1 MESNSRLPNLPPSVR
16 LIHLWP
22 LADRIE
28 RAKTKRRTENESQ
41 PSIQVKRKYTA
52 YGNTAQLF
60 RAKEPQVIISG
71 PAETGKTMACL
82 HLLDSLAWKYPGIQG
97 AIIRKTYRSMP
108 GSVLQTF
115 EKKVLTSEDG
125 VTKRGGEKPEWFD
138 YPNGS
143 RLWIGGMDNP
153 AKVLSSERDVIYVNQ
168 AEELTLDEWET
179 LTTRATGRAGN
190 MPYAQVIGD
199 CNPGSFSHWIK
210 GSASDGKIR
219 LLESRHEDNPT
230 LFDQTTKQITP
241 QGERSLEALDKLTGV
256 RYLRLRKGLWAAA
269 EGSVYDTFDRAVHIV
284 DEAPDAKQHI
294 AGVDWGFT
302 NPAVIQVW
310 GIDGDKRM
318 ARVRE
323 LYRTQKTIDWWI
335 IEAKKLKEE
344 FKIKTFVCDS
354 SEPGYIQQFRN
365 AGLPVSEAFNDIS
378 LGIDNVQ
385 QRLRVAEDG
394 RPRLVFIRG
403 GLLDRD
409 EALASIHKP
418 TCAEEEI
425 EAYVWPKGADGK
437 SLKEI
442 PVDDNNHGMDA
453 MRYAAAYLDDLGKRT
468 ARTVKPISMAQS
480 NPWAIR

>member
-1 MESNSRLPNLPPSVR
+1 M
-16 LIHLWP
+16 
-22 LADRIE
+22 
-28 RAKTKRRTENESQ
+28 
-41 PSIQVKRKYTA
+41 
-52 YGNTAQLF
+52 
-60 RAKEPQVIISG
+60 
-71 PAETGKTMACL
+71 
-82 HLLDSLAWKYPGIQG
+82 QG

-108 GSVLQTF
+108 GSVLQTY
-115 EKKVLTSEDG
+115 EKKVLSSDDG

-179 LTTRATGRAGN
+179 LTTRTTGRAGN

-210 GSASDGKIR
+210 GSANDGKIR

-230 LFDQTTKQITP
+230 LFDQITKLITP

-284 DEAPDAKQHI
+284 DELPVLSRHI

-302 NPAVIQVW
+302 NPGVIQVW

-318 ARVRE
+318 YRVRE
-323 LYRTQKTIDWWI
+323 VYRTQKTIDWWI
-335 IEAKKLKEE
+335 TEAKKLKEE
-344 FKIKTFVCDS
+344 FKIERFVCDP

-365 AGLPVSEAFNDIS
+365 AGLNVTEAFNDIS

-385 QRLRVAEDG
+385 QRLRVAEDK
-394 RPRLVFIRG
+394 RARLMFLRG
-403 GLLDRD
+403 GLVDRD

-437 SLKEI
+437 ALKEV
-442 PVDDNNHGMDA
+442 PVDDNNHAMDA
-453 MRYAAAYLDDLGKRT
+453 MRYAAAYLDLKQREW
-468 ARTVKPISMAQS
+468 KIY
-480 NPWAIR
+480 

>member
-1 MESNSRLPNLPPSVR
+1 M
-16 LIHLWP
+16 IHLWP
-22 LADRIE
+22 LADQLE
-28 RAKTKRRTENESQ
+28 RAQRRRSTESHAVARIKRRF
-41 PSIQVKRKYTA
+41 TA
-52 YGNTAQLF
+52 YGNTAELF
-60 RAKEPQVIISG
+60 RRKDPQLIISG

-82 HLLDSLAWKYPGIQG
+82 HLLDSLAWDYPGMQG

-115 EKKVLTSEDG
+115 EKKVLTSNDG

-143 RLWIGGMDNP
+143 RLWVGGMDNP

-210 GSASDGKIR
+210 GSASDGKIT

-230 LFDQTTKQITP
+230 LFDQATGLITP
-241 QGERSLEALDKLTGV
+241 QGERSLEALDRLTGV

-284 DEAPDAKQHI
+284 DEVPPIDRYI

-302 NPAVIQVW
+302 NPGVIQVW
-310 GIDGDKRM
+310 GVDGDKRM
-318 ARVRE
+318 YRVRE
-323 LYRTQKTIDWWI
+323 VYRTQKTIDWWI
-335 IEAKKLKEE
+335 AEAKKLKTDFSIEN
-344 FKIKTFVCDS
+344 FICDP
-354 SEPGYIQQFRN
+354 SEPGYIKQFRD
-365 AGLPVSEAFNDIS
+365 AGLPTIEAINDIS
-378 LGIDNVQ
+378 PGIDAVQ
-385 QRLRVAEDG
+385 QRLRIPDDK
-394 RPRLVFIRG
+394 RPRLVFLRG
-403 GLLDRD
+403 GLIDRD
-409 EALASIHKP
+409 EELAAIHKP

-425 EAYVWPKGADGK
+425 EAYVWPKGVDGK
-437 SLKEI
+437 ALKEV
-442 PVDDNNHGMDA
+442 PVDDNNHAMDA
-453 MRYAAAYLDDLGKRT
+453 MRYAVAYLDLR
-468 ARTVKPISMAQS
+468 KPREWKAY
-480 NPWAIR
+480 

>member
-1 MESNSRLPNLPPSVR
+1 MKPEEKPAFLRVLRARRLTESGPIN
-16 LIHLWP
+16 
-22 LADRIE
+22 
-28 RAKTKRRTENESQ
+28 TRRDF
-41 PSIQVKRKYTA
+41 TA
-52 YGNTAQLF
+52 YGQTAELF
-60 RAKEPQVIISG
+60 KLKDPQVIVSG
-71 PAETGKTMACL
+71 PAETGKTIACL
-82 HLLDSLAWKYPGIQG
+82 HLLDSLAWDYSGMQG

-115 EKKVLTSEDG
+115 EKKVLKSGDG

-143 RLWIGGMDNP
+143 RLWIGGMDNA
-153 AKVLSSERDVIYVNQ
+153 AKVLSSERDIIYVNQ

-199 CNPGSFSHWIK
+199 CNPGSFNHWIK
-210 GSASDGKIR
+210 GLANDGTLK
-219 LLESRHEDNPT
+219 LLESRHEDNPI
-230 LFDQTTKQITP
+230 LFDPVTKQITP
-241 QGERSLEALDKLTGV
+241 QGERSLESLDKLTGV

-284 DEAPDAKQHI
+284 EEAPQAVRYV

-302 NPAVIQVW
+302 NPGVIQVW
-310 GIDGDKRM
+310 GIDSDKRM

-323 LYRTQKTIDWWI
+323 IYRTHKTIDWWI
-335 IEAKKLKEE
+335 EQAKAVKKD
-344 FKIKTFVCDS
+344 FPGIVFVCDP
-354 SEPGYIQQFRN
+354 SEPGYIKQFRN
-365 AGLPVSEAFNDIS
+365 AALSVEEAFNDIP

-385 QRLRVAEDG
+385 QRLAIQADK
-394 RPRLVFIRG
+394 RPRLVFVRG
-403 GLLDRD
+403 GLLERD
-409 EALASIHKP
+409 EELAAKHKC

-437 SLKEI
+437 ALKEI

-453 MRYAAAYLDDLGKRT
+453 MRYAAAYLDNLAGGASFQVVGRILG
-468 ARTVKPISMAQS
+468 
-480 NPWAIR
+480 

>member
-1 MESNSRLPNLPPSVR
+1 MPPSAR

-22 LADRIE
+22 LADRVE
-28 RAKTKRRTENESQ
+28 RLKANRSKVDPE
-41 PSIQVKRKYTA
+41 PVVQVKRRFSA
-52 YGNTAQLF
+52 YGAAAELF
-60 RAKEPQVIISG
+60 KSKAPQVILSG

-82 HLLDSLAWKYPGIQG
+82 HLLDSLAWKYPGMQG

-115 EKKVLTSEDG
+115 EKKVLSQGDG

-143 RLWIGGMDNP
+143 RLWVGGMDNP

-190 MPYAQVIGD
+190 MPYAQVVGD

-210 GSASDGKIR
+210 GTANDGNLL

-230 LFDQTTKQITP
+230 LFDPKTKEITP
-241 QGERSLEALDKLTGV
+241 QGERSLEALDRLTGV

-284 DEAPDAKQHI
+284 DAFGSVLRHV

-302 NPAVIQVW
+302 NPGVIQVW
-310 GIDGDKRM
+310 GVDGDKRM
-318 ARVRE
+318 GRIRE
-323 LYRTQKTIDWWI
+323 IYRTKKTIDWWI
-335 IEAKKLKEE
+335 EQAQTVKKDYPGVV
-344 FKIKTFVCDS
+344 FVCDP
-354 SEPGYIQQFRN
+354 SEPGYIQQFRT
-365 AGLPVSEAFNDIS
+365 AKLSVVEAFNDIS
-378 LGIDNVQ
+378 LGINNVQ
-385 QRLRVAEDG
+385 QRLKIQPDK
-394 RPRLVFIRG
+394 RPRLVFLRS
-403 GLLDRD
+403 GLIDRD
-409 EALASIHKP
+409 EELASLHKP

-425 EAYVWPKGADGK
+425 EAYVWPKGKDGK
-437 SLKEI
+437 VLKEV
-442 PVDDNNHGMDA
+442 PMDDNNHGMDA
-453 MRYAAAYLDDLGKRT
+453 MRYAAAYVDGLGRQNRYSESENQT
-468 ARTVKPISMAQS
+468 WGSRSY
-480 NPWAIR
+480 

>member
-1 MESNSRLPNLPPSVR
+1 M
-16 LIHLWP
+16 
-22 LADRIE
+22 
-28 RAKTKRRTENESQ
+28 
-41 PSIQVKRKYTA
+41 
-52 YGNTAQLF
+52 
-60 RAKEPQVIISG
+60 
-71 PAETGKTMACL
+71 
-82 HLLDSLAWKYPGIQG
+82 QG

-108 GSVLQTF
+108 GSVLQTYD
-115 EKKVLTSEDG
+115 KKVLVEGDG

-143 RLWIGGMDNP
+143 RLWVGGMDNP

-210 GSASDGKIR
+210 GSANDGKIK

-230 LFDQTTKQITP
+230 LFDQETKEITP
-241 QGERSLEALDKLTGV
+241 QGERSLEALDRLTGV

-269 EGSVYDTFDRAVHIV
+269 EGSVYDTFDRARHIV
-284 DEAPDAKQHI
+284 DSVEGITKHV

-302 NPAVIQVW
+302 NPGVIQVW

-323 LYRTQKTIDWWI
+323 IYRTKKTIDWWI
-335 IEAKKLKEE
+335 EQAKEVKKD
-344 FKIKTFVCDS
+344 FPGIVFVCDP

-365 AGLPVSEAFNDIS
+365 ASLSVTEAFNDIS
-378 LGIDNVQ
+378 LGINNIQ
-385 QRLRVAEDG
+385 QRLVIQEDK

-403 GLLDRD
+403 GLIDRD
-409 EALASIHKP
+409 EDLARVHKP

-437 SLKEI
+437 ALKEV
-442 PVDDNNHGMDA
+442 PVDDNNHAMDT
-453 MRYAAAYLDDLGKRT
+453 MRYAAAYVDNLEGKKDRY
-468 ARTVKPISMAQS
+468 SEEDSQS
-480 NPWAIR
+480 WGFRSY

>member
-1 MESNSRLPNLPPSVR
+1 M
-16 LIHLWP
+16 
-22 LADRIE
+22 
-28 RAKTKRRTENESQ
+28 
-41 PSIQVKRKYTA
+41 
-52 YGNTAQLF
+52 
-60 RAKEPQVIISG
+60 SG
-71 PAETGKTMACL
+71 PAETGKTIACL
-82 HLLDSLAWKYPGIQG
+82 HLLDSLAWTYPGMQG

-108 GSVLQTF
+108 GSVLQTY
-115 EKKVLTSEDG
+115 EKKVLTSGDG

-143 RLWIGGMDNP
+143 RLWVGGMDNP

-190 MPYAQVIGD
+190 MPYSQVVGD

-210 GSASDGKIR
+210 GLANDGTLE

-230 LFDQTTKQITP
+230 LFDPVTKQITP

-284 DEAPDAKQHI
+284 EKVESVAARHV
-294 AGVDWGFT
+294 AGVDWGFK
-302 NPAVIQVW
+302 NPGVIQVW
-310 GIDGDKRM
+310 AVDGDKRM

-323 LYRTQKTIDWWI
+323 IYKTKKTIDWWI
-335 IEAKKLKEE
+335 EQAKTVKKDYPGVV
-344 FKIKTFVCDS
+344 FACDP

-365 AGLPVSEAFNDIS
+365 AGLSVVEAFNDIS

-385 QRLRVAEDG
+385 QRLKVEKDS
-394 RPRLVFIRG
+394 RPRLVFVRG
-403 GLLDRD
+403 ALLERD
-409 EALASIHKP
+409 DELASTHKP

-425 EAYVWPKGADGK
+425 EAYIWPKGADGK
-437 SLKEI
+437 ALKEI
-442 PVDDNNHGMDA
+442 PVDDNNHAMDA
-453 MRYAAAYLDDLGKRT
+453 MRYAAAYVDDLANSAGRL
-468 ARTVKPISMAQS
+468 IS
-480 NPWAIR
+480 W